1 MAQRSRIAQMER
13 LNSPSQTNHL
23 GKFAYEDEMPSW
35 LARKLAKDGQ
45 ICTDGKKPADKRSI
59 MAY

>member
-1 MAQRSRIAQMER
+1 MER

-35 LARKLAKDGQ
+35 LARKLAKGGQ